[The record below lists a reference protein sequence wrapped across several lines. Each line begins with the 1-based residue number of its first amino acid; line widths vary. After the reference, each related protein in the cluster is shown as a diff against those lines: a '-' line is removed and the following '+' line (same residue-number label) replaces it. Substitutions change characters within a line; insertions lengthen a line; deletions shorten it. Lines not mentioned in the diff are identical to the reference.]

1 MKTVCIVGA
10 GPAGLAGAKVL
21 LKTGKFSVKIFEKA
35 SRIGGIWA
43 LDENST
49 EGFLH
54 PDTPTNLSKFT
65 VGFSD
70 LDWNSIDLLSTQQN
84 GLANGAAS
92 KTAAPMFPKAW
103 QVNRYLE
110 AYKQTYIPDELIQLE
125 HEVVATRRSTESGE
139 APWHITIRDPQGQEA
154 EHDFD
159 HLMLG
164 SGFFS
169 NPRPMSHNVARIEP
183 GLEVKAI
190 HSSHFRTLSDLFD
203 KPEDAVAKKILLI
216 GGGNSAG
223 EAAAAVAQQLSDAWY
238 SPKTGKQQDLYKDCK
253 ILHVTPRPLYALP
266 PYNPVDEECKAYLP
280 IDFRL
285 YDLQRRP
292 EGPIMGSAGRISKA
306 VKDMIHGALQ
316 SMIGGDQSDLGTH
329 ALRIPPEDPRS
340 AVYVALSESYPEFVR
355 SGLIEVQAGR
365 VKGLHRDGHGKG
377 VSAEIERASGLTEVE
392 NNIGAIIY
400 ATGYSP
406 ASAINFLPE
415 DVKEALHHDPSSLR
429 LPLILSGWQT
439 TSPLVPDLALLGFY
453 EGPYWPMIEMQARY
467 TAHRWLSQDFSAP
480 VIRPY
485 EEPSKL
491 LDLRKTIKARGN
503 DVPQYW
509 FGDYLGYMEEIS
521 SFLNLERNDAPFTSA
536 REGCASPARYLSPD
550 SDKSQASAIMSDLH
564 KTWTAC
570 TQQGR
575 YTARAAFRALQG
587 NWNIS
592 RTIDSQLPN
601 FPSGILKGTAAFHPR
616 KVTDPDYLEFD
627 FEYLYI
633 ETGTLR
639 LSNGA
644 EVTARRR
651 YVYRYSEARDELS
664 VWFVK
669 SEKDL
674 EVDYL
679 FHNLSFFPSGGGGGG
694 GSGLLATAD
703 HLCVKD
709 MYCTEYM
716 FPMRGISLQSFQTKH
731 TVQGPEKDYVSK
743 TEYLRRRPEVKIS

>member
-1 MKTVCIVGA
+1 MKKVCIVGA

-21 LKTGKFSVKIFEKA
+21 LRTGKFDVKIFEKA

-70 LDWNSIDLLSTQQN
+70 LDWNSIDLRSTQQN
-84 GLANGAAS
+84 GSANGEKS
-92 KTAAPMFPKAW
+92 TSTAPMFPKAW

-110 AYKQTYIPDELIQLE
+110 VYQHKYIPDEVIQLK
-125 HEVVATRRSTESGE
+125 HEVVATKRSAESSE
-139 APWHITIRDPQGQEA
+139 ATWHITIRDPQGQEV
-154 EHDFD
+154 EHNFD
-159 HLMLG
+159 YLMLG

-169 NPRPMSHNVARIEP
+169 IPRPMSQNVARIEP
-183 GLEVKAI
+183 DLGVKAI
-190 HSSHFRTLSDLFD
+190 HTSQFRTLRDLFD
-203 KPEDAVAKKILLI
+203 KPQDAVGKKVLLI

-266 PYNPVDEECKAYLP
+266 PYNPVDDGCKSYVP
-280 IDFRL
+280 IDLKL
-285 YDLQRRP
+285 YDLKRRP
-292 EGPIMGSAGRISKA
+292 EGPIMGSAGRVPKA
-306 VKDMIHGALQ
+306 VKDMIHGAIQ
-316 SMIGGDQSDLGTH
+316 GMVGGDQSDLGTA
-329 ALRIPPEDPRS
+329 ALTIPPEDPRS
-340 AVYVALSESYPEFVR
+340 AVHVALSESYPEFVR

-365 VKGLHRDGHGKG
+365 VKGLDRDRGRKG
-377 VSAEIERASGLTEVE
+377 ATAEIERASGVTEVE
-392 NNIGAIIY
+392 NEIGAVIY

-406 ASAINFLPE
+406 ASAIKFLPE
-415 DVKEALHHDPSSLR
+415 DVKKALHYDPSSLR

-439 TSPLVPDLALLGFY
+439 TTSEVSDLAFLGFY

-467 TAHRWLSQDFSAP
+467 TAHRWLSQDSSAP

-491 LDLRKTIKARGN
+491 LDLRETMKARGN

-521 SFLNLERNDAPFTSA
+521 SFLNLERNDAPFTSD
-536 REGCASPARYLSPD
+536 REGCGSPARYLSSD
-550 SDKSQASAIMSDLH
+550 SDKSQANAIMLDLH

-570 TQQGR
+570 TQEGR

-592 RTIDSQLPN
+592 RTIDSKLPT
-601 FPSGILKGTAAFHPR
+601 FPSGILKGTASFHPR
-616 KVTDPDYLEFD
+616 KPTSKTGDFD

-633 ETGTLR
+633 ETGTLK

-644 EVTARRR
+644 QMTARRR
-651 YVYRYSEARDELS
+651 YVYRYSESRDELS

-669 SEKDL
+669 PDNDL

-679 FHNLSFFPSGGGGGG
+679 FHNLTFQNPASEEAK
-694 GSGLLATAD
+694 GLVAKAD
-703 HLCVKD
+703 HLCIKD
-709 MYCTEYM
+709 MYWTTYK
-716 FPMRGISLQSFQTKH
+716 FPMKGISLQNFETKH
-731 TVQGPEKDYVSK
+731 TVRGPEKDYIAK
-743 TEYLRRRPEVKIS
+743 TEFLRPELKMY

>member
-21 LKTGKFSVKIFEKA
+21 LNTGKFNVNIYEKA

-49 EGFLH
+49 QGFLH

-70 LDWNSIDLLSTQQN
+70 LDWDSIDLRSTQQDA
-84 GLANGAAS
+84 LANGATKS
-92 KTAAPMFPKAW
+92 GTAPMFPKAW

-110 AYKQTYIPDELIQLE
+110 AYRQKYVPDEVIQLE
-125 HEVVATRRSTESGE
+125 HQVVATKRSTESGE
-139 APWHITIRDPQGQEA
+139 ATWHITIRDPQGQEA
-154 EHDFD
+154 EHNFD
-159 HLMLG
+159 YLMLG

-169 NPRPMSHNVARIEP
+169 TPRPMSQNVDRVDP
-183 GLEVKAI
+183 DLGVKAI
-190 HSSHFRTLSDLFD
+190 HASQFRTLSDLFD
-203 KPEDAVAKKILLI
+203 KPEDAVGKKFLLI

-266 PYNPVDEECKAYLP
+266 PYNPIDQECKAYLP
-280 IDFRL
+280 IDLKL
-285 YDLQRRP
+285 YDLKRRP
-292 EGPIMGSAGRISKA
+292 ENPIVGSAGRVPKA
-306 VKDMIHGALQ
+306 VKDMIHGAIQ
-316 SMIGGDQSDLGTH
+316 GMVGGDQSDLGTH
-329 ALRIPPEDPRS
+329 ALRISPEDPRS

-365 VKGLHRDGHGKG
+365 VKGLDRDRGGKG
-377 VSAEIERASGLTEVE
+377 ATAEIERVSGDSEAVSD
-392 NNIGAIIY
+392 IGAIIY

-415 DVKEALHHDPSSLR
+415 DVKEALDYDPSSLR

-439 TSPLVPDLALLGFY
+439 TTSSVPDLALLGFY

-467 TAHRWLSQDFSAP
+467 TAHRWLSADSSAP

-491 LDLRKTIKARGN
+491 HDLRTTIKARGN

-521 SFLNLERNDAPFTSA
+521 SFLKLERNDAPFTSD
-536 REGCASPARYLSPD
+536 REGCASPARYLSLD
-550 SDKSQASAIMSDLH
+550 SDKSQANAIMSDLH

-570 TQQGR
+570 TQEGR

-587 NWNIS
+587 NWIIS
-592 RTIDSQLPN
+592 RTIESKLPT
-601 FPSGILKGTAAFHPR
+601 FPSVVLSGTASFHPR
-616 KVTDPDYLEFD
+616 QVANPDFD
-627 FEYLYI
+627 FEHLYI

-639 LSNGA
+639 LSNGV
-644 EVTARRR
+644 EMSARRR
-651 YVYRYSEARDELS
+651 YVYRYSESRDEMS

-669 SEKDL
+669 PENDL
-674 EVDYL
+674 EVDHL
-679 FHNLSFFPSGGGGGG
+679 FHNLTFPHGHVV
-694 GSGLLATAD
+694 AKAH

-709 MYCTEYM
+709 MYWTEYI
-716 FPMRGISLQSFQTKH
+716 FPMEGISLHRFETQH
-731 TVQGPEKDYVSK
+731 LVQGPEKDYIAK
-743 TEYLRRRPEVKIS
+743 TKYSRPDLNMY